1 MNQDKTDTASDS
13 EQDSS
18 QTREKQEKW
27 LAVRRDRL
35 AGERRRNLLIVASV
49 GTVALLL
56 VFFLVWKW
64 RSSSTN
70 SEETVAPVVSDHCPA
85 GPGYGGRKD
94 QCADQN
100 NGVTEKSG
108 REGGTGD
115 RYA

>member
-13 EQDSS
+13 EQDLS
-18 QTREKQEKW
+18 QAREEQEKW

-70 SEETVAPVVSDHCPA
+70 SEETVAPVVSVRVAKVEKQAIAAPA
-85 GPGYGGRKD
+85 SALGPT
-94 QCADQN
+94 
-100 NGVTEKSG
+100 VPP
-108 REGGTGD
+108 
-115 RYA
+115 

>member
-70 SEETVAPVVSDHCPA
+70 SEETVAPVVSE
-85 GPGYGGRKD
+85 
-94 QCADQN
+94 CADQN

>member
-70 SEETVAPVVSDHCPA
+70 SEETVAPVVS
-85 GPGYGGRKD
+85 
-94 QCADQN
+94 
-100 NGVTEKSG
+100 
-108 REGGTGD
+108 GTG
-115 RYA
+115 R